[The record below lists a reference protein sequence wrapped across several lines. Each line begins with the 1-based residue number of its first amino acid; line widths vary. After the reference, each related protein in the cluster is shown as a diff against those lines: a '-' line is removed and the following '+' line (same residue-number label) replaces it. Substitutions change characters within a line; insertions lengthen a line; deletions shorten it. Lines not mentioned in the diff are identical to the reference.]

1 MQKLITFLAASLLSI
16 SAQAGLVDFTKA
28 PVETTGKVAGVG
40 YELTAVGGPLNFSET
55 FNGSKTKEPC
65 LTLLACDQ
73 DGIGIGF
80 GVLGDEVSH
89 TEMLT
94 ITFDQAIEVT
104 GLYFLDMFSKKAGT
118 EEATITFSL
127 NGSDSA
133 PITLLA
139 SAVSNGGFAALTGLN
154 VTVDKIIFSAA
165 DIFGDDGT
173 NDFALAGISAVP
185 VPAAAFLFA
194 PALIGFMGLR
204 RKAKKA

>member
-1 MQKLITFLAASLLSI
+1 MNKLITFLAASLLSV
-16 SAQAGLVDFTKA
+16 SAQAGLIDFTKA
-28 PVETTGKVAGVG
+28 PVETTGTVAGVG
-40 YELTAVGGPLNFSET
+40 YELTAAGGPLNFSET

-65 LTLLACDQ
+65 ITLLACDQ
-73 DGIGIGF
+73 DGIGIGAAH
-80 GVLGDEVSH
+80 DEVGLA
-89 TEMLT
+89 EILT
-94 ITFDQAIEVT
+94 ITFDKAIKVT
-104 GLYFLDMFSKKAGT
+104 GLYFLDMFSKPAGT

-127 NGSDSA
+127 NGSESA

-165 DIFGDDGT
+165 DIFGEDGT

-194 PALIGFMGLR
+194 PALVGFMGLR
-204 RKAKKA
+204 RRAAKKA